1 MTKGSVLLKSEG
13 AIASYCVASMIIVN
27 AGTNGFEKIMS
38 RISKS
43 QQAFI
48 SFILLDAQI
57 VNEPEES
64 HPVNDKNAVK

>member
-1 MTKGSVLLKSEG
+1 
-13 AIASYCVASMIIVN
+13 MIIVN
-27 AGTNGFEKIMS
+27 AATNGFEKIMS